1 MENSKIFLYIESD
14 RTTEGQME
22 KRKKKNDTLLLVACI
37 NCNTKTERWMRES
50 ETQREK
56 TETYTEK
63 RELRLIPCIIPVTIG
78 RVLFR
83 GRHNPISTR

>member
-1 MENSKIFLYIESD
+1 M
-14 RTTEGQME
+14 T
-22 KRKKKNDTLLLVACI
+22 
-37 NCNTKTERWMRES
+37 ES

-63 RELRLIPCIIPVTIG
+63 KELRLIPCIIPVTIG